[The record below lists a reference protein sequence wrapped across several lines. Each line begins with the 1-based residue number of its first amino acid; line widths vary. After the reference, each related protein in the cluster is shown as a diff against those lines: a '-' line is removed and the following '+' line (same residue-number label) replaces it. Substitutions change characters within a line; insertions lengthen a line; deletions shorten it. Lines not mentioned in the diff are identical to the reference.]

1 MWGRPRRKS
10 GSGGKITFWYDTGDT
25 CWCLDTVQHPNLS
38 VCVCMCLRLWV
49 LSCFWMTPLIVN
61 HTLLFHWN
69 YLYVLCSSATS
80 RQTVKNQDKRVS
92 PLYQKNTKVFI
103 HASVLTLSVQH
114 IHTHTHTLLCTVK
127 CSTKA
132 GDVGATTRWCYNA
145 VARPTRD
152 VVINLCP

>member
-1 MWGRPRRKS
+1 
-10 GSGGKITFWYDTGDT
+10 
-25 CWCLDTVQHPNLS
+25 
-38 VCVCMCLRLWV
+38 
-49 LSCFWMTPLIVN
+49 MTPLIVN

-114 IHTHTHTLLCTVK
+114 IHTHTLTHFCAQSSVQPRLVMLERPP
-127 CSTKA
+127 
-132 GDVGATTRWCYNA
+132 GGATMRWPDRRGMLSSICAPRKYRQHLHLSDKNN
-145 VARPTRD
+145 RKPIRKY
-152 VVINLCP
+152 